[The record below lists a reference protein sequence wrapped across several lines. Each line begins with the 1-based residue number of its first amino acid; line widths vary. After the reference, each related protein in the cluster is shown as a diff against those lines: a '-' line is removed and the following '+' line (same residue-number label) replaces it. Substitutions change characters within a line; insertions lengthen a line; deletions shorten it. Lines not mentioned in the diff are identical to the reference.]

1 MVPGTGIS
9 DTGNTG
15 GPDASAGWATQHAPL
30 PGVSVLLIL
39 PYTLSFRFLMRG
51 SGLIT

>member
-1 MVPGTGIS
+1 MVPGAGIP

-30 PGVSVLLIL
+30 PGVSTLLTLPILSVLSLL
-39 PYTLSFRFLMRG
+39 G
-51 SGLIT
+51 HH